1 MVKVF
6 DVIRV
11 TISDMAALRIHGPR
25 LAETDH
31 LCPRPERYVIV
42 VNQGKDLVAFG
53 KNTTISGS

>member
-1 MVKVF
+1 
-6 DVIRV
+6 
-11 TISDMAALRIHGPR
+11 MAALRIHGPR

-31 LCPRPERYVIV
+31 LCPRPESYVIM